1 MFKKIIDATVAFF
14 KGPQPAPVVPE
25 APYKLEAPV
34 VAETTVVVD
43 PGPTGWAG
51 GLRIQVPESV
61 PVVEAVKKPR
71 KPRAPKV
78 EVKPVAK
85 KPAAKKVP
93 AKKTTKP
100 KA

>member
-1 MFKKIIDATVAFF
+1 MLKKFIGFF
-14 KGPQPAPVVPE
+14 NKPQPVEAAPV

-34 VAETTVVVD
+34 VVEPTVVVD
-43 PGPTGWAG
+43 PGPMGWAG
-51 GLRIQVPESV
+51 GLRIPAPDST

-85 KPAAKKVP
+85 KPAAKKAP